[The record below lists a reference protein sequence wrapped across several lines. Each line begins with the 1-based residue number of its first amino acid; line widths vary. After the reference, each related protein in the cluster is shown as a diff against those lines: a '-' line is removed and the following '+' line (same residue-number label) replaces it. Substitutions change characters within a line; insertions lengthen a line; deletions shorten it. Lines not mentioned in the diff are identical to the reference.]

1 MDGKWQGRF
10 DGKGQWEDTVLPS
23 SERAKYSKHE
33 EAYTNI
39 SLGFLAFALSSFC
52 VFGNDLV
59 RYLWM
64 LARIETTTLIDIRTR
79 QGLLPLTD
87 AEVGKV
93 RGRCFSASLARIGH
107 AASKAT
113 AMRIAG
119 TPCLPSFTLRHG
131 RTPFGRSPAPSM
143 FGGTLDK
150 CLLSHRCL
158 T

>member
-10 DGKGQWEDTVLPS
+10 DAKGQWEDTVLPS

-119 TPCLPSFTLRHG
+119 TPCLPVLHPPPRKDTLWALPG
-131 RTPFGRSPAPSM
+131 P
-143 FGGTLDK
+143 LDVRGHPGQV
-150 CLLSHRCL
+150 LAFS
-158 T
+158 